1 MLVYD
6 FKNIGKIYDLTNND
20 SVEPK
25 HAERIAE
32 VSDSILAGFKYDKYK
47 NLKPYRNESLRTM
60 TELIRLS
67 QIPTDDAFS
76 YKMDKVRDSYKKL
89 CKELDVKF
97 PEKMVKQ
104 LKNSASGVVLDLKY
118 HFNRPRPYK
127 LAPLLNIELDT
138 NKIENTTSDSPSY
151 PSGHATQGI
160 LISNYMAHKYPQHKR
175 EFLKLGKDIAKSRVI
190 AKVHYQSDVDL
201 GISIGNDMFNYL
213 KENKLI

>member
-6 FKNIGKIYDLTNND
+6 FKNIGQIYDLTNND

-25 HAERIAE
+25 HAQRISE
-32 VSDSILAGFKYDKYK
+32 LSDSIFAEFKYDKYK

-67 QIPTDDAFS
+67 QIPTDDEFS

-97 PEKMVKQ
+97 PEKMVKK
-104 LKNSASGVVLDLKY
+104 LKNAASGVVLDLKY

-160 LISNYMAHKYPQHKR
+160 LISNYMAHKYPQYKM
-175 EFLKLGKDIAKSRVI
+175 EFLKLGRDIAKSRVI

>member
-6 FKNIGKIYDLTNND
+6 FKNIGKVYDLTNND

-32 VSDSILAGFKYDKYK
+32 LSDSILAGFKYDKYK

-67 QIPTDDAFS
+67 QIPTDDEFS

-97 PEKMVKQ
+97 PEKMVKE

-138 NKIENTTSDSPSY
+138 NKI
-151 PSGHATQGI
+151 
-160 LISNYMAHKYPQHKR
+160 
-175 EFLKLGKDIAKSRVI
+175 
-190 AKVHYQSDVDL
+190 
-201 GISIGNDMFNYL
+201 
-213 KENKLI
+213 

>member
-6 FKNIGKIYDLTNND
+6 YKNIGQIYNLTNND

-25 HAERIAE
+25 HAQRISDL
-32 VSDSILAGFKYDKYK
+32 SDSILAGFKYDKYK
-47 NLKPYRNESLRTM
+47 NLKPYRNEYLRTM
-60 TELIRLS
+60 SELIRLS
-67 QIPTDDAFS
+67 QIPTDDEFS

-89 CKELDVKF
+89 CKELGVKF
-97 PEKMVKQ
+97 PEKMVKK
-104 LKNSASGVVLDLKY
+104 LKNAASGVVLDLKY

-138 NKIENTTSDSPSY
+138 NKIEDTTSDSPSY

-175 EFLKLGKDIAKSRVI
+175 EFLKLGRDIAKSRVI

-213 KENKLI
+213 KQNKLI

>member
-67 QIPTDDAFS
+67 QISTDDEFS
-76 YKMDKVRDSYKKL
+76 YKMDKVRGSYKKL

-97 PEKMVKQ
+97 PEKMVKE

-138 NKIENTTSDSPSY
+138 NKIEDTTSDSPSY

-160 LISNYMAHKYPQHKR
+160 LISNYMAHKYPQYKR
-175 EFLKLGKDIAKSRVI
+175 EFLKLGRDIAKSRVI

-213 KENKLI
+213 KQNKLI

>member
-6 FKNIGKIYDLTNND
+6 FKNIGKVYDLTNND

-32 VSDSILAGFKYDKYK
+32 LSDSILAGFKYDKYK
-47 NLKPYRNESLRTM
+47 SLKPYRNESLRTM

-67 QIPTDDAFS
+67 QMPTDDEFS

-97 PEKMVKQ
+97 PEKMVKK

-138 NKIENTTSDSPSY
+138 NEIKDTTSDSPSY
-151 PSGHATQGI
+151 PSGHATQGV

-175 EFLKLGKDIAKSRVI
+175 EFLKLGRDIAKSRVI

-213 KENKLI
+213 KQNKLI